1 MIQTF
6 EEYKTQRYE
15 NLEADFLA
23 KSSKYFSNNLETI
36 KKIFLAE
43 LDSAVKVACKVQRE
57 ENKTCAYIS
66 VSFLNTSV
74 MENKPVLQIDFY
86 DENWVYGE
94 SWYRRRFNADF
105 LLKYWQEFIFN
116 AMDEN
121 FYIRSQIS
129 KVEIKSLF
137 WETLDKLIYLFAGYT
152 KYFLRDISRD
162 LLKAENFYVTCG
174 TYLDWQ
180 ERIFA
185 QLPEIDLL
193 NLEANKD
200 TTFRPVKKKVFRQ
213 NIFDGLNLRNCY
225 FEDCIFDRF
234 TFSKTNLIDS
244 KFWRCRFTN
253 TEFTDTKFTGG
264 NFSECYFKDCTFT
277 NCSSNA
283 IDISDEEYF
292 ATLKIVGCYLLDLNF
307 SACDFSQIEKINC
320 FEKN

>member
-6 EEYKTQRYE
+6 EEYKIQRYK
-15 NLEADFLA
+15 NLESDFLA
-23 KSSKYFSNNLETI
+23 ETSKYFRKNLETI
-36 KKIFLAE
+36 RKIFLSE
-43 LDSAVKVACKVQRE
+43 LNSAISDACKIQVE
-57 ENKTCAYIS
+57 ENKICAYIS
-66 VSFLNTSV
+66 ISFLNTSV

-86 DENWVYGE
+86 NEDWVYGE
-94 SWYRRRFNADF
+94 SWARRRFNADF
-105 LLKYWQEFIFN
+105 MLTHWQEFISK
-116 AMDEN
+116 ALDDK

-137 WETLDKLIYLFAGYT
+137 WDTLDKLIYLFAGYT
-152 KYFLRDISRD
+152 KYFLRDVPCD
-162 LLKAENFYVTCG
+162 LLKTENFYVTCG

-200 TTFRPVKKKVFRQ
+200 TTFRHVKKKVFRQ

-234 TFSKTNLIDS
+234 TFSKTSLIDA
-244 KFWRCRFTN
+244 KFSRCRFTN

-264 NFSECYFKDCTFT
+264 NFSECYLKDCTFT

-292 ATLKIVGCYLLDLNF
+292 ATLKIFGCYLLNLNF
-307 SACDFSQIEKINC
+307 SDCNFSQIEKINC